1 MLQSTAILIVGLILL
16 VWSAERFVSGAA
28 VTAANLGVSKIVI
41 GLTIVS
47 IGTSAPEILVAI
59 SASLEAAPKL
69 AIGNAI
75 GSNIANIGLVLGVT
89 AIAAPLPFSHEI
101 VKNEVRW
108 LIGATLLGL
117 FCLANLFLG
126 SLDGLL
132 LLAGLGLILYLMFA
146 KQRLQP
152 QLHGVVVN
160 GELDQLPA
168 MPTHRGVLWLVFG
181 LLLLLL
187 SAQLVT
193 QEATKIAQ
201 LLGIDE
207 LIIGLTIV
215 AIGTSLPELAASVSA
230 AVKGHADIAIGNIV
244 GSNILN
250 VLAVLSVPALMH
262 PIGIDSVVLWR
273 DYGAMTT
280 LTLAL
285 VIFALCRGSIS
296 RLEGALMLTIW
307 LGYNVILYITQASV

>member
-28 VTAANLGVSKIVI
+28 VTATNLGVSKIVI

-101 VKNEVRW
+101 VKNELRW

-146 KQRLQP
+146 KQRLNP
-152 QLHGVVVN
+152 QLHGVVN
-160 GELDQLPA
+160 NELDQIPA
-168 MPTHRGVLWLVFG
+168 MSKHKGVLWLIFG

-187 SAQLVT
+187 SAEVVT
-193 QEATKIAQ
+193 QEAIKIAQ

-230 AVKGHADIAIGNIV
+230 AVKGHSDIAIGNIV

-273 DYGAMTT
+273 DYGVMTT
-280 LTLAL
+280 LTLVL
-285 VIFALCRGSIS
+285 IVFALCRESIS

-307 LGYNVILYITQASV
+307 LGYNVILYMQASA

>member
-1 MLQSTAILIVGLILL
+1 MLQSTAILVVGLILL

-89 AIAAPLPFSHEI
+89 AIAAPLQFSHEI

-160 GELDQLPA
+160 DELDQIPA

>member
-1 MLQSTAILIVGLILL
+1 LLQSSAILIVGLILL

-160 GELDQLPA
+160 DELDQIPA

>member
-1 MLQSTAILIVGLILL
+1 LLQSTAILVVGLILL
-16 VWSAERFVSGAA
+16 VWSAERFVWGAA
-28 VTAANLGVSKIVI
+28 VTATNLGVSKIVI

-146 KQRLQP
+146 KQRLRP
-152 QLHGVVVN
+152 RLHGDAN
-160 GELDQLPA
+160 NELGQIPA
-168 MPTHRGVLWLVFG
+168 MPKKKGVLWLIFG

-187 SAQLVT
+187 SAQVVT
-193 QEATKIAQ
+193 QEAVKIAQ
-201 LLGIDE
+201 LLAIDE

-215 AIGTSLPELAASVSA
+215 AIGTSLPELAVQTFS
-230 AVKGHADIAIGNIV
+230 
-244 GSNILN
+244 
-250 VLAVLSVPALMH
+250 M
-262 PIGIDSVVLWR
+262 
-273 DYGAMTT
+273 
-280 LTLAL
+280 
-285 VIFALCRGSIS
+285 F
-296 RLEGALMLTIW
+296 W
-307 LGYNVILYITQASV
+307 LFFPCPR